1 MMESAFRNHLR
12 SQLRWDGRRRF
23 QESTIQNRI
32 SNCKNV
38 ERHEGDLDHHF
49 DVDRCHNL
57 LHRLTYSAADLDMKR
72 EPNHNVPIDGD
83 IRNGSAT
90 LKSAVKLYAEFR
102 QRRFPKALLNDQM
115 PDTLVRNCSTGPPV
129 TPGAW

>member
-1 MMESAFRNHLR
+1 MMESAFRDHLR
-12 SQLRWDGRRRF
+12 SHYRWDGRRRF
-23 QESTIQNRI
+23 QESTIRNRI

-57 LHRLTYSAADLDMKR
+57 LNRLTYSAADRDMRR
-72 EPNHNVPIDGD
+72 EPNHNVPINGD

-90 LKSAVKLYAEFR
+90 LKSAVKLYTEFR
-102 QRRFPKALLNDQM
+102 RRQFPNARLQ
-115 PDTLVRNCSTGPPV
+115 G
-129 TPGAW
+129 GAPCTR